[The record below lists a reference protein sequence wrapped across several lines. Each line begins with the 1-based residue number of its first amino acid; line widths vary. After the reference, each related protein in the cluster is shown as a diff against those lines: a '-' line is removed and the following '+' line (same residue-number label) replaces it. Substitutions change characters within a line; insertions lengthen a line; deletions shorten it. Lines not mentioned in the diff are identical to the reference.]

1 MNKLS
6 VLALLLSI
14 CFLGYAFETLDGN
27 SCNPYFIDS
36 AEVLGAD
43 SEMQAIN
50 QRIGLQDEILKKKEQ
65 VFTDSIMGL
74 FDSLSVRNEKDE
86 ALVELLNLESNVYRH
101 NMIDSISKAS
111 QAEVEVAIKNFNKNV
126 GTYCKRNG
134 IEILFGSNANSVV
147 YGTGTKADKTKE
159 LVKFFEEKYE

>member
-14 CFLGYAFETLDGN
+14 CFLGYALETLNGN

-36 AEVLGAD
+36 SEVLGAD
-43 SEMQAIN
+43 LEMQAIN

-65 VFTDSIMGL
+65 AFTDSIIGL
-74 FDSLSVRNEKDE
+74 FDSTTVRNDKDD

-111 QAEVEVAIKNFNKNV
+111 QAEVAEAIKKFNESV

-147 YGTGTKADKTKE
+147 YGTGTKADKTKD
-159 LVKFFEEKYE
+159 LVKYIGGIHE

>member
-6 VLALLLSI
+6 AVALLLSLL
-14 CFLGYAFETLDGN
+14 FVGFAFKTLSNDT
-27 SCNPYFIDS
+27 CNPYFIDS
-36 AEVLGAD
+36 SEVLGAD
-43 SEMQAIN
+43 LEMQAIN

-65 VFTDSIMGL
+65 AFTDSIIGL
-74 FDSLSVRNEKDE
+74 FDSTTVRNDKDD

-101 NMIDSISKAS
+101 NMIDSISKVS